1 MNSSLDTMDTQ
12 YNLNIQL
19 CVRPIYHNTVPAI
32 SYGYDDVVI
41 NTIDLERPCILS
53 LNADFDRGA
62 HSIWV
67 DFQNKNY
74 NDSQPD
80 KGLDMAVEI
89 DSVTIHDITL
99 DRFKWAGKYYPTY
112 PEDYPDK
119 KPVLQPHTYLGWNGR
134 WVLEFDVPVFTW
146 IHRLENLGWLYT
158 I

>member
-1 MNSSLDTMDTQ
+1 
-12 YNLNIQL
+12 
-19 CVRPIYHNTVPAI
+19 VI
-32 SYGYDDVVI
+32 SYGYDDVLI
-41 NTIDLERPCILS
+41 NTIDLEIPCMLS
-53 LNADFDRGA
+53 LNADFDRGT

-74 NDSQPD
+74 NDSQPN

-99 DRFKWAGKYYPTY
+99 DRLKWAGKYYPTY
-112 PEDYPDK
+112 PEDYPNK
-119 KPVLQPHTYLGWNGR
+119 EPMLQPHTYLGWNGR

>member
-1 MNSSLDTMDTQ
+1 MDTK
-12 YNLNIQL
+12 YKVDIQVCL
-19 CVRPIYHNTVPAI
+19 TPKYHTTIPQI
-32 SYGYDDVVI
+32 TYGYDDVVI
-41 NTIDLERPCILS
+41 NTIDLEIPCILS
-53 LNADFDRGA
+53 LNTDFDQGT
-62 HSIWV
+62 HSFWIE
-67 DFQNKNY
+67 FLNKNY

-80 KGLDMAVEI
+80 QGIDMAVII
-89 DSVTIHDITL
+89 DSVTIHNITV

-119 KPVLQPHTYLGWNGR
+119 KPMLQPHTYLGWNGR